1 MHLTNLKSLLF
12 RCLSA
17 ANLVFSSDAPGTGP
31 LEYRVAV
38 LGLNRVD
45 VGPRRPR
52 YDVHDALDLVEGR
65 RAGEERLAEQELA
78 EDAAHR
84 PHVHAL
90 CVPGKTSRGCLQSPK
105 QTHFFWQL
113 NWKTERYKY
122 RLNLS
127 VSAI

>member
-90 CVPGKTSRGCLQSPK
+90 CVPGKTSKR
-105 QTHFFWQL
+105 FFIIAKTDTLLLAAQL
-113 NWKTERYKY
+113 ENRT
-122 RLNLS
+122 L
-127 VSAI
+127 